1 MVYISKR
8 FDVLTDEKNMMVEDY
23 VAVIGRAEQEDS
35 KQFKYSGFYED
46 IALAIRKNAYAWMV
60 DMERLFELVV
70 FNYTYGNGDDNL
82 KIFSLSCRG
91 RISIVWLQH
100 TNS

>member
-1 MVYISKR
+1 
-8 FDVLTDEKNMMVEDY
+8 MMVEDY

-60 DMERLFELVV
+60 R
-70 FNYTYGNGDDNL
+70 YGKAL
-82 KIFSLSCRG
+82 RTCRIQLHL
-91 RISIVWLQH
+91 R
-100 TNS
+100 